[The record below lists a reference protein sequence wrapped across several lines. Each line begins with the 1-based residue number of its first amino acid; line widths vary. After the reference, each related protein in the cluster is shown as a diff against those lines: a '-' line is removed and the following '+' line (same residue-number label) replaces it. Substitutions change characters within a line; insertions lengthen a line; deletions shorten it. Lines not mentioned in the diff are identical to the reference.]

1 MGFILLLGDLVV
13 LTMMLAGC
21 DEIPTQAAAM
31 SNDDMNASS
40 SPTLVREQNTSHH
53 VSHGKKAREKS
64 TRARNPRRVN
74 SIVSSGSS
82 YQVQSGG
89 RLSETGKKQLGGC
102 QEIYGDLHAESRYL
116 KESTQSCCRAET
128 NAASKQPAG
137 LSQ

>member
-1 MGFILLLGDLVV
+1 MV

-21 DEIPTQAAAM
+21 GEVPTQAAAI

-74 SIVSSGSS
+74 SIVSSDSS
-82 YQVQSGG
+82 YQVQSGTACQKL
-89 RLSETGKKQLGGC
+89 RKSNWGGC
-102 QEIYGDLHAESRYL
+102 QEI
-116 KESTQSCCRAET
+116 
-128 NAASKQPAG
+128 
-137 LSQ
+137 